1 MSLAVSLQ
9 LPRRRARAYSAA
21 LTGAIVLAA
30 VVVAALLAGVLA
42 PDPRTVAAAP
52 ISVPTARHLLGT
64 NDLGQ
69 DLLSVWL
76 HGARVSL
83 IVGFLAALLSTA
95 VSGLIGML
103 SVAWRPARMPLLA
116 LTDFLLAIP
125 HLPLVVLIIALVGP
139 GMWHLIAAL
148 TLIGWPAYARVV
160 RAQVLVTMQRDYVE
174 AARALGASGARIL
187 RTCLL
192 PEVLP
197 LLWTKFLLTVRWA
210 ILMEAV
216 LALMGLGDATRFS
229 WGTMLNSAFA
239 YPLLFLG
246 DAWLWWALPP
256 ALAIAAIT
264 LALSAV
270 GRDFETWL
278 NPAARTG
285 YRA

>member
-1 MSLAVSLQ
+1 MSLAVSLP

-42 PDPRTVAAAP
+42 PDPRAIAAAP
-52 ISVPTARHLLGT
+52 ISGPTARHLLGT

-187 RTCLL
+187 WTCLL
-192 PEVLP
+192 PEALP

-216 LALMGLGDATRFS
+216 LALMGLGDATHFS
-229 WGTMLNSAFA
+229 WGSMLNSAFA

-256 ALAIAAIT
+256 ALAIAATT
-264 LALSAV
+264 LALSAI

-278 NPAARTG
+278 NPAARIG
-285 YRA
+285 HRA